1 MENNEKSDIK
11 LTVSERFVT
20 ALITGALMLVGG
32 IALILLSPV
41 FCIRALFISKRAD
54 WKSLS
59 KTFDELGN
67 KIDDMTDPDSGED
80 WKKDHKEQYG
90 K

>member
-1 MENNEKSDIK
+1 MENDEKTNLK
-11 LTVSERFVT
+11 LTISERFVT

-32 IALILLSPV
+32 LALILLSPV
-41 FCIRALFISKRAD
+41 FCIKALFTSKRTN

-59 KTFDELGN
+59 KTFDELGD
-67 KIDDMTDPDSGED
+67 KLEDMTDPDSGED